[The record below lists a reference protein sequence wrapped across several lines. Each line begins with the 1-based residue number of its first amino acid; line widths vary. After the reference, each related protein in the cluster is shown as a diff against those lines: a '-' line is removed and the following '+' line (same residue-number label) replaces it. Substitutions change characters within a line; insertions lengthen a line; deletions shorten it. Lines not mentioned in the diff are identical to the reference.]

1 MSAASGTIFL
11 LKRAELAVRG
21 CVEKALLQAG
31 LTPTQFHVLL
41 LLERNPGISA
51 AQVARSVG
59 IRPQSVNDSL
69 GPLERKGLLLRR
81 PSAAHRR
88 VLEIRLSAAGIR
100 LLARTLPIVSRLED
114 ELLAGFP
121 DPALKTLQDTLERV
135 RATAEAR
142 S

>member
-114 ELLAGFP
+114 ELLAGIP
-121 DPALKTLQDTLERV
+121 DPALRTLQDTLERV

>member
-21 CVEKALLQAG
+21 CVETALLQAG

-88 VLEIRLSAAGIR
+88 VLEIRLSAAGVR
-100 LLARTLPIVSRLED
+100 LLARTLPVVSRLED

-121 DPALKTLQDTLERV
+121 DPALRTLQDTLERV

>member
-88 VLEIRLSAAGIR
+88 VLEIRLSAAGLR
-100 LLARTLPIVSRLED
+100 LLARTLPVVSRLED

>member
-121 DPALKTLQDTLERV
+121 DPALRTLQDTLERV

>member
-21 CVEKALLQAG
+21 CVEKSLLQAG

-88 VLEIRLSAAGIR
+88 VLEIRLSAAGLR
-100 LLARTLPIVSRLED
+100 LLARTLPVVSRLED

>member
-88 VLEIRLSAAGIR
+88 VLEIRLSAAGVR
-100 LLARTLPIVSRLED
+100 LLARTLPVVSRLED

-121 DPALKTLQDTLERV
+121 DPALRTLQDTLERV

>member
-88 VLEIRLSAAGIR
+88 VLEIRLSAAGLR
-100 LLARTLPIVSRLED
+100 LLARTLPVVSRLED

-121 DPALKTLQDTLERV
+121 DPALRTLQDTLERV

>member
-69 GPLERKGLLLRR
+69 GPLERKGLLRR

-88 VLEIRLSAAGIR
+88 VLEIRLSAAGVR

-121 DPALKTLQDTLERV
+121 DPALRTLQDTLERV

>member
-11 LKRAELAVRG
+11 LKRAELAARG
-21 CVEKALLQAG
+21 CVERALLQAG

-88 VLEIRLSAAGIR
+88 QHPQADNARRRRSDAPKRVGRSRASASGNGR
-100 LLARTLPIVSRLED
+100 
-114 ELLAGFP
+114 
-121 DPALKTLQDTLERV
+121 
-135 RATAEAR
+135 
-142 S
+142 

>member
-21 CVEKALLQAG
+21 CVETALLQAG

-69 GPLERKGLLLRR
+69 GPLERKGLLLRK

-88 VLEIRLSAAGIR
+88 VLEIRLSAAGVR

>member
-21 CVEKALLQAG
+21 CVETALLQAG

-69 GPLERKGLLLRR
+69 GPLERKGLLLRK

-142 S
+142 T